1 MEIGSAASL
10 HNTLP
15 GRHCAV
21 SAGDATAGIDGHRT
35 HEASDSRGHRPP
47 AADDAAAD
55 SQVGDKRKHSS
66 AELTVDGLNA
76 ATVQDYQV
84 AYDPRDGAIRPRADT
99 RRQIP
104 YLFTAHDATVNSPAC
119 FIGLRRCSWAAG

>member
-1 MEIGSAASL
+1 MEISSAGSL

-21 SAGDATAGIDGHRT
+21 SARDATAAIDDRCT
-35 HEASDSRGHRPP
+35 HEEPDSRGYWPP

-76 ATVQDYQV
+76 ATLQDHQV

-99 RRQIP
+99 RRHTFSQHMMP
-104 YLFTAHDATVNSPAC
+104 P
-119 FIGLRRCSWAAG
+119 